1 MKRTGFDHYHSIM
14 NSGLLNMNEM
24 EPTIEEWKWL
34 YDGAIRFKQHECWNH
49 MWDSDIFGVRNPETG
64 EIGYCSIMGRN
75 GEHFALGVYKGSDG
89 LDGLLSMYND
99 EVDATEIDL
108 LHIQNCLMASFEDR
122 RMIEKK
128 DHELMKKLGLK
139 FRGRNAWPLF
149 RDYTP
154 GFYPWYLNS
163 KDVRFL
169 ALALEQSIEIAMR
182 MHDDPETLSHE
193 DDSLFLVRVPYSL
206 KNEMAWKD
214 EWLEPVLMGRE
225 IAQVDFSEGPDTI
238 NAFKSLEKK
247 DRKGT
252 WEIGTFYS
260 PKGVREGSQRP
271 YYPKLIMYAGHDS
284 GMILSFFMTEHIDY
298 QEDFLR
304 HFVSFLEDT
313 GHLPETIMASNEEIL
328 ALLYPITEKLDIE
341 LYEADH
347 LDIIMDAQAEMFNF
361 L

>member
-1 MKRTGFDHYHSIM
+1 MS
-14 NSGLLNMNEM
+14 EM

-34 YDGAIRFKQHECWNH
+34 YDVAIRFKQHECWNH

-64 EIGYCSIMGRN
+64 EIGYCSIMGKN

-89 LDGLLSMYND
+89 LDGLDGLLSICND
-99 EVDATEIDL
+99 EVDATGIDA

-128 DHELMKKLGLK
+128 DHALMKNLGYK

-154 GFYPWYLNS
+154 GFHPWYLNS

-182 MHDDPETLSHE
+182 MRDDPETLSHE

-214 EWLEPVLMGRE
+214 EWLEPAPMTHSLAM
-225 IAQVDFSEGPDTI
+225 VDFSEDPDTI

-247 DRKGT
+247 DCKGT

-260 PKGVREGSQRP
+260 PKGVREGSERP
-271 YYPKLIMYAGHDS
+271 YYPKLVMYADHDN
-284 GMILSFFMTEHIDY
+284 GLILSFFMARNIEY
-298 QEDFLR
+298 QEDFLQ
-304 HFVSFLEDT
+304 HFLSFLEEA
-313 GHLPETIMASNEEIL
+313 GHLPESIIASNEEIL

-341 LYEADH
+341 LYETDQ
-347 LDIIMDAQAEMFNF
+347 LDIIMDAQSEMFNF
-361 L
+361 MQ